1 MMQVR
6 SLSDAFYITLFFYRE
21 GIWMQKNKLQ
31 IVKEFLQDHYMAVFP
46 VIVLVVAAVTVAVG
60 LSARNASRD
69 NVQPSESVASVEESS
84 SESTVAAAEEIPLL
98 QNDDLQIL
106 QFVEAYY
113 QAKGEGDT
121 ESLLAL
127 CDEINETDIVYFEEL
142 SKYID
147 SYSNLEIYTKKG
159 LDENSVVAYVYY
171 QMGIINY
178 QKVPGYETL
187 YICRGE
193 SGDLYKKSEKNFL
206 PEEKEYITALN
217 EQVDVVEFNNRV
229 NVEYNELMTANPE
242 LLEYLGILG
251 EQVNGMVGVIL
262 AERHLNGAGGD
273 SQEPG
278 GENPEQPEPGA
289 GSEDENGSDA
299 QPVAQYATAKAT
311 VNVRSSDSEKADKLG
326 KATKG
331 ARLQVLE
338 QRINGWTKVLYE
350 GKEGFIKSEY
360 LKVEDTAA
368 SFTSIGKV
376 TATTNVSIRA
386 AATTDSER
394 LGTLPGGDV
403 LELIAEEGDWCK
415 VKFGNQVGFIKSEYV
430 TIQLN

>member
-278 GENPEQPEPGA
+278 GDNPEQPEPGA

>member
-1 MMQVR
+1 
-6 SLSDAFYITLFFYRE
+6 
-21 GIWMQKNKLQ
+21 MQKNKLQ

-278 GENPEQPEPGA
+278 GDNPEQPEPGA

>member
-6 SLSDAFYITLFFYRE
+6 SLSDAFYITLFYFRE

-171 QMGIINY
+171 QMEIINY